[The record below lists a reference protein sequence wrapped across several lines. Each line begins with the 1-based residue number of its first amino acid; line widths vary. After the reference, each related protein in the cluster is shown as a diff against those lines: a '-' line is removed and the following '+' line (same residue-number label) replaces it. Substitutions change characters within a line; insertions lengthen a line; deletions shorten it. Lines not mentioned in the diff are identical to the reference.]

1 MKNENKV
8 VWLLIPLVLFIQSCG
23 DDQDSGIKTREFG
36 IFTVQPDNTTV
47 LSDGDINTRTLSD
60 FNKMIEAFPNINLIN
75 IKEMPGSLDDET
87 NVQIG
92 PKIYNGNI
100 DIHVLDGGLI
110 ASGGV
115 DFFLA
120 GKKRTLGNNVMVG
133 VHSWATDQNT
143 ATDFPED
150 SPEHD
155 LFINY
160 YKAIGLSD
168 QLARDFYF
176 FTINAAAA
184 NDIHYM
190 TDAEIEQFEM
200 ER

>member
-1 MKNENKV
+1 MNRII
-8 VWLLIPLVLFIQSCG
+8 WLFIVFTHGCAN
-23 DDQDSGIKTREFG
+23 DDSSESIPKKFG
-36 IFTVQPDNTTV
+36 IFTVQEDQVTATA
-47 LSDGDINTRTLSD
+47 DGVIRTRTLKD
-60 FNKMIEAFPNINLIN
+60 FNDMIEAYPEINLIN
-75 IKEMPGSLDDET
+75 IQEMPGSADDET

-92 PKIYNGNI
+92 PIIYSKGINT
-100 DIHVLDGGLI
+100 HVLDGGLI

-115 DFFLA
+115 DFYLA
-120 GKKRTLGNNVMVG
+120 GKRRTLGENVMVG
-133 VHSWATDQNT
+133 VHSWATEDSE

-155 LFINY
+155 LFIDY
-160 YKAIGLSD
+160 YKAIGIED

-184 NDIHYM
+184 DEIHYM
-190 TDAEIEQFEM
+190 SQEEIEQYEM